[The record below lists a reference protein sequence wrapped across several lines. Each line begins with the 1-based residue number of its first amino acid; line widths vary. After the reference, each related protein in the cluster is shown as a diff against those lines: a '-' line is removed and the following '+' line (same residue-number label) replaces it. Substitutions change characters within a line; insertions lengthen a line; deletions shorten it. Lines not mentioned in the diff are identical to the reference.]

1 MASRLSAWLLQR
13 LPATRV
19 RSLRSMPI
27 RPGTLSR
34 AWKRWSSLAGTN
46 LTPDAMRHQIASALD
61 VVLQVARLSDGNR
74 KVVSVCEVVG
84 METDV
89 VTMQEIFAF
98 DRHGINAEGKV
109 IGEFRALL
117 LTTFLSVTVAALAAG
132 FMLGS
137 RRQQALRRALRSRRA
152 PAIN

>member
-1 MASRLSAWLLQR
+1 MVIATVAGHEGSLATIHANSPRDALARLETMVL
-13 LPATRV
+13 
-19 RSLRSMPI
+19 M
-27 RPGTLSR
+27 
-34 AWKRWSSLAGTN
+34 AGTN
-46 LTPDAMRHQIASALD
+46 LTPDVMRHQIASALD